1 MKKHT
6 LGLSIATILL
16 LAACGGGGSD
26 DNSPADPNSGGSNNN
41 TPSVSKTNTPST
53 PKPNTPSVSKTNT
66 PSTPKPNTPSAPNN
80 PVSGKYQG
88 TAYIVPVGSQ
98 PGQAVNIGTDTLDT
112 PNIGGTQILTRIPG
126 FNVGGFFINRDGKIN
141 GKSYKFFII
150 SGNRY
155 ASRFGYFN
163 EGNNDYIFSL
173 GERTTNM
180 PTSGSA
186 SYSGEG
192 IVGRAANAETATAK
206 ITADFGQK
214 TVKGELT
221 QTPSDHSTFT
231 FNPVSFNATINGNS
245 FSGDGAVKSN
255 GNFYG
260 NNAAEVGG
268 IFHDTTQN
276 LYGSFGAKR
285 ASN

>member
-26 DNSPADPNSGGSNNN
+26 DSSPADPNNGGSNNS
-41 TPSVSKTNTPST
+41 TPSV
-53 PKPNTPSVSKTNT
+53 PKPNTPSVPT
-66 PSTPKPNTPSAPNN
+66 PNTPPANN
-80 PVSGKYQG
+80 VSGKYQG

-98 PGQAVNIGTDTLDT
+98 PSQAINIGTDTPDT
-112 PNIGGTQILTRIPG
+112 PTIGGAQLFTRIPN
-126 FNVGGFFINRDGKIN
+126 FFVGGFFVNRNGKIN
-141 GKSYKFFII
+141 GKSYKFFTI
-150 SGNRY
+150 SGTRY
-155 ASRFGYFN
+155 ASRFGYIN

-180 PTSGSA
+180 PSSGSA

-221 QTPSDHSTFT
+221 QTPSDRSTFT

-245 FSGDGAVKSN
+245 FSGDGAVKAN

>member
-26 DNSPADPNSGGSNNN
+26 DNSPADPNNGGSTNN
-41 TPSVSKTNTPST
+41 TPSVSL
-53 PKPNTPSVSKTNT
+53 TNT

-186 SYSGEG
+186 IYRGEVL
-192 IVGRAANAETATAK
+192 VGRDANAQTANAK
-206 ITADFGQK
+206 INAEFGQK
-214 TVKGELT
+214 T
-221 QTPSDHSTFT
+221 D
-231 FNPVSFNATINGNS
+231 
-245 FSGDGAVKSN
+245 
-255 GNFYG
+255 
-260 NNAAEVGG
+260 
-268 IFHDTTQN
+268 
-276 LYGSFGAKR
+276 
-285 ASN
+285 

>member
-1 MKKHT
+1 
-6 LGLSIATILL
+6 
-16 LAACGGGGSD
+16 
-26 DNSPADPNSGGSNNN
+26 
-41 TPSVSKTNTPST
+41 
-53 PKPNTPSVSKTNT
+53 
-66 PSTPKPNTPSAPNN
+66 
-80 PVSGKYQG
+80 
-88 TAYIVPVGSQ
+88 
-98 PGQAVNIGTDTLDT
+98 
-112 PNIGGTQILTRIPG
+112 
-126 FNVGGFFINRDGKIN
+126 
-141 GKSYKFFII
+141 
-150 SGNRY
+150 
-155 ASRFGYFN
+155 
-163 EGNNDYIFSL
+163 
-173 GERTTNM
+173 M

-221 QTPSDHSTFT
+221 QTPSDRSTFT
-231 FNPVSFNATINGNS
+231 FNPVNFNATISGNS

>member
-26 DNSPADPNSGGSNNN
+26 DNSPADPNNGGSNN
-41 TPSVSKTNTPST
+41 
-53 PKPNTPSVSKTNT
+53 NTPSVSKTNT

-155 ASRFGYFN
+155 ASRVGYFN

-173 GERTTNM
+173 G
-180 PTSGSA
+180 
-186 SYSGEG
+186 
-192 IVGRAANAETATAK
+192 
-206 ITADFGQK
+206 
-214 TVKGELT
+214 
-221 QTPSDHSTFT
+221 
-231 FNPVSFNATINGNS
+231 
-245 FSGDGAVKSN
+245 
-255 GNFYG
+255 
-260 NNAAEVGG
+260 
-268 IFHDTTQN
+268 
-276 LYGSFGAKR
+276 
-285 ASN
+285 

>member
-1 MKKHT
+1 
-6 LGLSIATILL
+6 
-16 LAACGGGGSD
+16 
-26 DNSPADPNSGGSNNN
+26 
-41 TPSVSKTNTPST
+41 
-53 PKPNTPSVSKTNT
+53 
-66 PSTPKPNTPSAPNN
+66 
-80 PVSGKYQG
+80 
-88 TAYIVPVGSQ
+88 
-98 PGQAVNIGTDTLDT
+98 
-112 PNIGGTQILTRIPG
+112 
-126 FNVGGFFINRDGKIN
+126 
-141 GKSYKFFII
+141 
-150 SGNRY
+150 
-155 ASRFGYFN
+155 
-163 EGNNDYIFSL
+163 
-173 GERTTNM
+173 M

-221 QTPSDHSTFT
+221 QTPSDRSTFT

-245 FSGDGAVKSN
+245 FSGDGAVKAN